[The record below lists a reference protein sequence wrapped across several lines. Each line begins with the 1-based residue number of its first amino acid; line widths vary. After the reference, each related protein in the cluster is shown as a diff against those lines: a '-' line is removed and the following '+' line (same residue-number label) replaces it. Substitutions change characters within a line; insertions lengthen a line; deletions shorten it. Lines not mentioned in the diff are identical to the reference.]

1 MILRSSGKSLLKIWS
16 CKATLAVL
24 TTSVLSS
31 SRAMAMPGMRYDR
44 VFPTP
49 VGASIARCRPSSP
62 ASVFATSAI
71 ICRCGARGIKS
82 GICCCSALYQAP
94 ICAFSAAVKA
104 IGKPEILYKQPLL
117 WHFLFAAA
125 KRKARLYDRASR
137 LLRVSRLARAAS
149 ALPFPCRLA
158 FAAAPRIV
166 TGRFAVVATT
176 RRFAR

>member
-1 MILRSSGKSLLKIWS
+1 M
-16 CKATLAVL
+16 L

-31 SRAMAMPGMRYDR
+31 SRAMAIPGMRYDR

-82 GICCCSALYQAP
+82 GICCCSALYHAP

-104 IGKPEILYKQPLL
+104 IEKPEILYKQPLL

-137 LLRVSRLARAAS
+137 LLRVSRFTRAAS
-149 ALPFPCRLA
+149 TLPFPCR
-158 FAAAPRIV
+158 FPFTAAPR
-166 TGRFAVVATT
+166 TFAGRFAVVVAT
-176 RRFAR
+176 RGFAG